1 MAINNSEG
9 DTTPPPLRYNTD
21 GSRMC
26 LQIGKVRDFYE
37 IYNFYVTIFCMTT
50 YFGKK
55 LIKSNESFVKHM
67 YVWSNSN

>member
-1 MAINNSEG
+1 MAINNSEE
-9 DTTPPPLRYNTD
+9 DTTPPPLGYKTD

-37 IYNFYVTIFCMTT
+37 IYILVCNNIWT

-55 LIKSNESFVKHM
+55 LIKSNESFVKH
-67 YVWSNSN
+67 VCLVQFKKN